1 MKVWIVLVLFIA
13 STANAG
19 ILQNLFQRLDLQS
32 LTLQELQYGLTQ
44 AKNIIDENGA
54 ELLDEIDSI
63 RSDLVALLAATDAGL
78 AEVGVTAAENENVRQ
93 ALRSIRQIARALN
106 RGLRDLFKRARA
118 LRRFRREV
126 IDDIV
131 ALAEQRQD

>member
-1 MKVWIVLVLFIA
+1 MKIWIVLVLFIA

-19 ILQNLFQRLDLQS
+19 VLQDLFQRLDLDT

-44 AKNIIDENGA
+44 ARSIIAENGA
-54 ELLDEIDSI
+54 ELLDEIDGI
-63 RSDLVALLAATDAGL
+63 RSDLAALLAATDSGL
-78 AEVGVTAAENENVRQ
+78 EQVGVTAAGNGNVNQ
-93 ALRSIRQIARALN
+93 ALREVRRIARALN
-106 RGLRDLFKRARA
+106 QGVKALFQRAKG
-118 LRRFRREV
+118 LRRFRQEV